1 MAHVIRTLST
11 CGEPSNMSCACYSGI
26 SYLELKLSC
35 VCVCMCSMHAWDTHT
50 STHTSPHPLTQWIQ
64 PYAIEISMCVCVKCQ
79 FLVMLLLKQSM
90 TYRICLEC
98 VYVDKNLTPPRNGIS
113 TGNFLISSPDLGSP
127 PKFRLEC
134 YSFSNRSLKIV
145 LLQIYFNIAKLFVA
159 I

>member
-1 MAHVIRTLST
+1 
-11 CGEPSNMSCACYSGI
+11 
-26 SYLELKLSC
+26 
-35 VCVCMCSMHAWDTHT
+35 
-50 STHTSPHPLTQWIQ
+50 
-64 PYAIEISMCVCVKCQ
+64 
-79 FLVMLLLKQSM
+79 M

-145 LLQIYFNIAKLFVA
+145 LLQIYFNITKLFVA
-159 I
+159 IWKMEASFFSKQLSQSECRDNKNATTIWERRVLTQWKCSISRHTATQPMSMWYFQTKRKPHVTKAWHNADKHYLFRCLI